1 MPCLM
6 LKSFKLQNNKST
18 RAQQPHTSR
27 RCTNVRRIP
36 YKLNI
41 IFIKACSN
49 LLPPNCPLQ
58 KGEGGRG
65 KHKYS
70 IYLYCC
76 FCCFSTRLTPS
87 KKLKH
92 KGQTCRRTDGWV
104 GKKVL
109 GEPTLS
115 LIHQRMWK
123 IKRLCFPIKSQHIHF
138 VSGGVGVCSKT

>member
-1 MPCLM
+1 M
-6 LKSFKLQNNKST
+6 
-18 RAQQPHTSR
+18 QQPPS
-27 RCTNVRRIP
+27 
-36 YKLNI
+36 
-41 IFIKACSN
+41 
-49 LLPPNCPLQ
+49 PNCPLQ

-92 KGQTCRRTDGWV
+92 KGQTCRRTDAWV

-115 LIHQRMWK
+115 HTPK
-123 IKRLCFPIKSQHIHF
+123 D
-138 VSGGVGVCSKT
+138 VEN